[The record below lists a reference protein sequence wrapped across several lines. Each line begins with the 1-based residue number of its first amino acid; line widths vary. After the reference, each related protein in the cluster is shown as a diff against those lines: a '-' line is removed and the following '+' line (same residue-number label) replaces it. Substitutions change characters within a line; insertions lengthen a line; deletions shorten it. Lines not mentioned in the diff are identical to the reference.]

1 MSKRKAM
8 YFCGFNECAHKV
20 HHPDARCWQH
30 RSIGKPIRIPKPTA
44 AGDGEETVFV
54 FPEDGCRIH
63 LSEDGSQMT
72 CSAHS
77 SEEWQVAMALG
88 AEKKCVAE
96 EKETILLSALVTKQ
110 PIQDASLTE
119 LFAFAKQRFIN
130 SWLSTSRDL
139 DSAYRARALADEM
152 TRLGETPQKWTFRT
166 KGAYSLSYRVP
177 LRVASMLLNA
187 GFDFDEFLRWRTALQ
202 QILTW
207 GQKTSVY
214 GLQERRGMKEMAF
227 LFRELK
233 QRGCSPEELTKVD
246 EALRA
251 AGKIVAFEDVGMILR
266 MVWGKDGAGWE
277 QRARDASY
285 NSEVKAE
292 IGAMEV

>member
-1 MSKRKAM
+1 
-8 YFCGFNECAHKV
+8 
-20 HHPDARCWQH
+20 
-30 RSIGKPIRIPKPTA
+30 
-44 AGDGEETVFV
+44 
-54 FPEDGCRIH
+54 
-63 LSEDGSQMT
+63 
-72 CSAHS
+72 
-77 SEEWQVAMALG
+77 
-88 AEKKCVAE
+88 
-96 EKETILLSALVTKQ
+96 
-110 PIQDASLTE
+110 
-119 LFAFAKQRFIN
+119 
-130 SWLSTSRDL
+130 
-139 DSAYRARALADEM
+139 M